1 MKSLSVSTHDVFEAW
16 LEKEKEYLR
25 AMKKEPLEETLEMEY
40 YEKLVQYN
48 NSEWVFFFFMNACPC
63 R

>member
-1 MKSLSVSTHDVFEAW
+1 MKSLGVSTRDVFETW

-25 AMKKEPLEETLEMEY
+25 AMKKEPLEETMEMEY

-48 NSEWVFFFFMNACPC
+48 DSEGVFFFFMNACPC